1 MAMRITNG
9 IINNN
14 TKTNVILNKE
24 YADKYNT
31 MVATGQKITRPSDDP
46 IVAIR
51 ALRLNNNIS
60 EINQFYGKNIPDA
73 EAWIEITETA
83 LKQTEGILS
92 NVQSYLTQGASDDN
106 TAEDRKN
113 ILENLKGLRDQIY
126 SAGNADYAGRT
137 VFTGYRTGETLTYM
151 KDETQLFT
159 IVQNFTNEDLED
171 IKYVKGDRDYD
182 PNDLSSVPDD
192 YDQTDVSYEDV
203 YRIRLAYEDLSAPL
217 VDSDGDG
224 VPDTQ
229 TDTEGAAILST
240 LNIMNNG
247 SPLIDPPPSVTVM
260 PITGKTKEEIDDIY
274 TGVPADGVYLIP
286 ETGELILGKDVADAM
301 RKEGSTT
308 SFTYAKEEWKRND
321 PRPEHYFAAITV
333 DNDVNPPRTIH
344 YNYDEDDT
352 TVPPTYTAAFRD
364 RKIQYEIAY
373 NQKVD
378 ININADEVY
387 TPYITRDVDEL
398 LNVTQ
403 ACQVSYERLKKL
415 EGLKDD
421 DSKSAA
427 DKEKLNKLYDAA
439 QKEYDFYKEK
449 MQKTFSRSI
458 TIFKGYTDDLNNKI
472 AALGSLDARV
482 KLTKSRV
489 SDQLENFKELADSNI
504 NVELTESA
512 IDLKNAEI
520 ALEAAQQAAAK
531 VAKVSLLN
539 YL

>member
-1 MAMRITNG
+1 MGMRITNG

-83 LKQTEGILS
+83 LKQTEGVLS
-92 NVQSYLTQGASDDN
+92 SVQSNLTQGASDDN

-126 SAGNADYAGRT
+126 ASGNADYAGRT
-137 VFTGYRTGETLTYM
+137 VFTGYRTSESLTYLNS
-151 KDETQLFT
+151 ENQRFT
-159 IVQNFTNEDLED
+159 IVQNFTNEALEN

-182 PNDLSSVPDD
+182 PADPASIPAD
-192 YDQTDVSYEDV
+192 YDQTDVSNVDV
-203 YRIRLAYEDLSAPL
+203 SRIRLAYENLAFPQDGLEPGETVGNSLVIKDKDGNDFPGSPYTVTPRQLTTNKEDNDKLYLSQ
-217 VDSDGDG
+217 SDGGDVPDDG
-224 VPDTQ
+224 VIFIVD
-229 TDTEGAAILST
+229 
-240 LNIMNNG
+240 
-247 SPLIDPPPSVTVM
+247 
-260 PITGKTKEEIDDIY
+260 
-274 TGVPADGVYLIP
+274 
-286 ETGELILGKDVADAM
+286 TGELIMGKNVAANM
-301 RKEGSTT
+301 RLEGSTA
-308 SFTYAKEEWKRND
+308 SFEYAKEEWEKND
-321 PRPEHYFAAITV
+321 PRPEHYFAAKTI
-333 DNDVNPPRTIH
+333 DNDVNPPRMIR
-344 YNYDEDDT
+344 YNYTEEAPYEPDFK
-352 TVPPTYTAAFRD
+352 YQ
-364 RKIQYEIAY
+364 KIQYEIAY
-373 NQKVD
+373 NQKVE
-378 ININADEVY
+378 INVNAGEVY

-398 LNVTQ
+398 LKVTQ
-403 ACQVSYERLKKL
+403 ACQDSYERLEKIKAARDAETDETTKKKL
-415 EGLKDD
+415 STLC
-421 DSKSAA
+421 
-427 DKEKLNKLYDAA
+427 DAA
-439 QKEYDFYKEK
+439 QKEYDLYKDN
-449 MQKTFSRSI
+449 MQKTFSKSI
-458 TIFKGYTDDLNNKI
+458 TIFKDYTDDLNNKI

-489 SDQLENFKELADSNI
+489 NDQLENFKELADSNI

>member
-1 MAMRITNG
+1 MRITNG

-83 LKQTEGILS
+83 LKQTEEVLS
-92 NVQSYLTQGASDDN
+92 SVQSYLTQGASDDN

-126 SAGNADYAGRT
+126 SSGNSDYAGRT
-137 VFTGYRTGETLTYM
+137 VFTGYRTGESLTYM
-151 KDETQLFT
+151 KKETQLFT
-159 IVQNFTNEDLED
+159 IVQNFTHEDLED
-171 IKYVKGDRDYD
+171 IKYVRGDRDYD
-182 PNDLSSVPDD
+182 PADLSNVPAD
-192 YDQTDVSYEDV
+192 YNQMDVSYLDIS
-203 YRIRLAYEDLSAPL
+203 RIRLAYENLT
-217 VDSDGDG
+217 
-224 VPDTQ
+224 DTQ
-229 TDTEGAAILST
+229 RDTDGYTLPRTISIDNPNSATVNANVTPISIKGLSKAQ
-240 LNIMNNG
+240 
-247 SPLIDPPPSVTVM
+247 IDN
-260 PITGKTKEEIDDIY
+260 IY
-274 TGVPADGVYLIP
+274 TGVPANGVYLITD
-286 ETGELILGKDVADAM
+286 TGEMILGRNVANAM

-308 SFTYAKEEWKRND
+308 SFEYAKEEWEKND
-321 PRPEHYFAAITV
+321 PRPEHYFAAITK
-333 DNDVNPPRTIH
+333 DNDVVPPRTIR
-344 YNYDEDDT
+344 YNYTEEAPYNPD
-352 TVPPTYTAAFRD
+352 FKNQ
-364 RKIQYEIAY
+364 KIQYEIAY
-373 NQKVD
+373 NQKVE
-378 ININADEVY
+378 INVNANEVY

-398 LNVTQ
+398 LKVTQ
-403 ACQVSYERLKKL
+403 AAQESYERMKKFEEAKENAGYYNADTINRL
-415 EGLKDD
+415 YEA
-421 DSKSAA
+421 SK
-427 DKEKLNKLYDAA
+427 
-439 QKEYDFYKEK
+439 KEYDFYKEK
-449 MQKTFSRSI
+449 MQKTFSKSI
-458 TIFKGYTDDLNNKI
+458 DIFKGYTNDLNNKI
-472 AALGSLDARV
+472 AALGSLDSRV

-489 SDQLENFKELADSNI
+489 SDQLENFKELADNNI